1 MKEPLLPPCRHAL
14 VEIRSLLPADIPDWY
29 AYLREP
35 EVIQHTSWNL
45 RDINDLYALYHDY
58 QCEGPETPLR
68 FAIAERATGRLV
80 GTLGFNH
87 RSLQH
92 RHAEIAYDL
101 APAWWG
107 RGIATALCLDASDWA
122 LQAQHW
128 LRVQAVVLD
137 TNAASIRVLEKAGFE
152 REGWLRAYRVVRG
165 AAGNFF
171 MYARVAQGAD
181 L

>member
-58 QCEGPETPLR
+58 QNEGPETPLR

-87 RSLQH
+87 R
-92 RHAEIAYDL
+92 
-101 APAWWG
+101 
-107 RGIATALCLDASDWA
+107 
-122 LQAQHW
+122 
-128 LRVQAVVLD
+128 
-137 TNAASIRVLEKAGFE
+137 
-152 REGWLRAYRVVRG
+152 
-165 AAGNFF
+165 
-171 MYARVAQGAD
+171 
-181 L
+181 